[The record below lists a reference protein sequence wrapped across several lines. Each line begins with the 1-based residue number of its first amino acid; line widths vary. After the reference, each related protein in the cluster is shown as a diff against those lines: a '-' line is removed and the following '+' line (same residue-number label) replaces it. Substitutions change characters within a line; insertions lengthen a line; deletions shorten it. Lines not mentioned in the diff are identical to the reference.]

1 MTCNTASTA
10 NEGFSFEG
18 WQPGVYWR
26 GNKMDNLARG
36 MILKNGGVIGQQGW
50 QSGTASDNEWLG
62 SAWTGTNYGI
72 YTSASQATNSPIVK
86 QSSGQLDPPNLDGDP
101 NDPAGWKYSGVNG
114 LIAYTG
120 STFYSCAGSYTQMPS
135 IIFPHEEDYE
145 SENLLYMARTAL
157 YRSLHYNTEYPDDDG
172 IYADYRS
179 LFDGSAME
187 TLADIA
193 LLITN
198 NNLADAAE
206 QLALLDP
213 EDLNFIENNYYSFY
227 ELFVNYSLSGELD
240 ATETAALNYLCGL
253 CPATDGESIYQARAL
268 YLLVNGEPY
277 EASPCTDEGA
287 RKVTLPNGSL
297 LEDKGNLKVIIH
309 PNPSSESVNIKLN
322 KKVNGLQ
329 VIVDDIGG
337 RTILKKDCLGQAS
350 SFYFPYDLEPGIY
363 FFKIINGQ
371 ENVTKKVVVAR

>member
-1 MTCNTASTA
+1 
-10 NEGFSFEG
+10 
-18 WQPGVYWR
+18 
-26 GNKMDNLARG
+26 
-36 MILKNGGVIGQQGW
+36 MILKNGGVIGQQGS

-62 SAWTGTNYGI
+62 SAWTSTNYGI
-72 YTSASQATNSPIVK
+72 YTSASQATNSPIMR
-86 QSSGQLDPPNLDGDP
+86 QISGQLDPPNISGDIGDP
-101 NDPAGWKYSGVNG
+101 TFWYYSSTNG
-114 LIAYTG
+114 SLLTYTG
-120 STFYSCAGSYTQMPS
+120 GSAYSCGATYTQMPS

-145 SENLLYMARTAL
+145 DENLLYMAQTAL

-277 EASPCTDEGA
+277 EAAPCIDEGA
-287 RKVTLPNGSL
+287 RLATPP
-297 LEDKGNLKVIIH
+297 KGILAESAGDLKVVIH
-309 PNPSSESVNIKLN
+309 PNPTTESVNIRLN
-322 KKVNGLQ
+322 KKVTGLQ
-329 VIVDDIGG
+329 VIVADISG
-337 RTILKKDCLGQAS
+337 RSILRKDYVSESS
-350 SFYFPYDLEPGIY
+350 SFYFPYELEPGIY
-363 FFKIINGQ
+363 FFSISTDR
-371 ENVTKKVVVAR
+371 ENITKKVIVTR